1 MIRRPAF
8 EGEAVETEAA
18 QGGSRLGN
26 YSLEHSAVSFDL
38 ATRPLKPSPPP
49 VWLLGKACDGGADLT
64 ATFALS
70 RAITREAAE
79 LWPKWWHAE
88 LFGPPHREADLR
100 PLEQLHAGLKRLG
113 LVRRR
118 ARKLHATKRGRELLG
133 QPGELM
139 AWMAADLGG
148 EASFADAVAEAV
160 VDALMRSG
168 GLTID
173 ELEHAVYQ
181 VISRQ
186 GWRDLA
192 GNQPDLDDVRWQA
205 IDVVSRGE
213 GYGLIVWE
221 RGMRERSKVSV
232 TAVGRR
238 AIALAWEHL
247 T

>member
-1 MIRRPAF
+1 M
-8 EGEAVETEAA
+8 T
-18 QGGSRLGN
+18 
-26 YSLEHSAVSFDL
+26 D
-38 ATRPLKPSPPP
+38 PPP
-49 VWLLGKACDGGADLT
+49 IWLLAKAAGGGADLT

-70 RAITREAAE
+70 RALTREAAE
-79 LWPKWWHAE
+79 LWPEWWHAE

-118 ARKLHATKRGRELLG
+118 ARKLHATKRGRELLER
-133 QPGELM
+133 PGELM

-148 EASFADAVAEAV
+148 EAASFADAVGEAV
-160 VDALMRSG
+160 VDALMRSDS
-168 GLTID
+168 LRID
-173 ELEHAVYQ
+173 ELEHAVYK

-186 GWRDLA
+186 GWRDFA

-213 GYGLIVWE
+213 GYGLIAWE
-221 RGMRERSKVSV
+221 RGIGERSKVSV
-232 TAVGRR
+232 TPVGQR
-238 AIALAWEHL
+238 AIAMAWDHV